1 MELALVY
8 ENESLHK
15 SYDLMKELL
24 VCFQDEVK
32 KQMAED
38 DSDGSLS
45 FSETVSWRCK
55 SPSEVIEELQRVNT
69 ELRRFNEDM
78 PKDPETL
85 KRTYLVSQ
93 EPLDH
98 GIQTLSLWLDM
109 KEAIKRHLQFKEAW
123 EAEKRDL
130 QEEISVL
137 TKQKREAEEHADDL
151 KEQLQEE
158 AAIAQAFEEILIEDL
173 QQEANVLKER
183 KRANEERA
191 YVLKEVLENVNIVV
205 ENLKEERG
213 CLLERVKVLKKLESK
228 STQPSG
234 WKWAL
239 TRLVKFFY
247 PGRWRRRSKKKP
259 RKRATE
265 KMVI

>member
-1 MELALVY
+1 MESNRVELALVY

-15 SYDLMKELL
+15 SYNLMKDLL

-38 DSDGSLS
+38 ASGGSS
-45 FSETVSWRCK
+45 SWSETVSWRCK
-55 SPSEVIEELQRVNT
+55 SPAEVIEELQRVNM

-85 KRTYLVSQ
+85 PRTFVVSQ

-109 KEAIKRHLQFKEAW
+109 KETIKRHLRFKEAW
-123 EAEKRDL
+123 EAEKKDL
-130 QEEISVL
+130 LEEIIIL

-151 KEQLQEE
+151 KEQLHEE
-158 AAIAQAFEEILIEDL
+158 ATIAQAFEEILIEDL
-173 QQEANVLKER
+173 QREAKLLKER
-183 KRANEERA
+183 KHANEERA
-191 YVLKEVLENVNIVV
+191 YVLKEVLENVNMVV
-205 ENLKEERG
+205 EDLKEERG

-228 STQPSG
+228 STPTPR
-234 WKWAL
+234 WKRVS
-239 TRLVKFFY
+239 TTVVKFFR
-247 PGRWRRRSKKKP
+247 PRRWRYCS
-259 RKRATE
+259 RKGARE
-265 KMVI
+265 VSY